1 MTVET
6 QRLTAIHADDAEPA
20 ARVPEPAPKAF
31 GRKSISLILFA
42 ALLVNAAIVLVG
54 LPKVSRPLALT
65 YSMNFGDLYDL
76 IAKNLEQ
83 GNGYRVDADMGPTML
98 REPGY
103 PLILAGMFKL
113 GGYDIQTARVAC
125 VLLAIG
131 AALMLLVLTRKIT
144 SDPMTALFAALLFL
158 LYPGTLVAEA
168 RAGIEMPS
176 VFTVIL
182 FMLALYS
189 AVEKGSLWR
198 YWAAGLLLGVA
209 VLVRSQVLL
218 FPLLL
223 LIYLVFASKSTSER
237 VKIALR
243 IAALVLGTVVVMSP
257 WIIRNYM
264 LVHKLVPTA
273 TVAGVA
279 AQEGL
284 YTCENASGSVP
295 FYLAQTRAG
304 LERARLASHLGMPFK
319 GPYYQ
324 LFYTPQDEVAFNQA
338 LLSGVSTEYRSR
350 PELLARCAANNLF
363 FNFWFLGKTRQST
376 LLNVVVQAPLLGLT
390 LAGVVVLW
398 KRGVLHKAAIV
409 LLYILYIPA
418 VEAPII
424 AHARH
429 SMLIVPFLAILAAA
443 SLVSAWQALRMKSS
457 GAPLQQAVAA
467 TSVEQT
473 DSGDRS
479 ATGGQRLEKG
489 GDEQN

>member
-1 MTVET
+1 MMLET
-6 QRLTAIHADDAEPA
+6 QQLAAIHVDGTEPA
-20 ARVPEPAPKAF
+20 ACVPVSAPKSF
-31 GRKSISLILFA
+31 GRKSVSLILFA

-54 LPKVSRPLALT
+54 LPKVSRPLTLT
-65 YSMNFGDLYDL
+65 YSMNFGDLYNL
-76 IAKNLEQ
+76 IARNLEQ

-103 PLILAGMFKL
+103 PLFLAAVFKL
-113 GGYDIQTARVAC
+113 GGYGIQTARVAC
-125 VLLAIG
+125 VLLAFG
-131 AALMLLVLTRKIT
+131 AALMLLLLTRRIT
-144 SDPMTALFAALLFL
+144 SDAMTALSAALVFL

-198 YWAAGLLLGVA
+198 YCAAGLLLGVA

-218 FPLLL
+218 FPLFLL
-223 LIYLVFASKSTSER
+223 VYFVFASKSTSER
-237 VKIALR
+237 AKIALR
-243 IAALVLGTVVVMSP
+243 IAGLVLGTVVVMSP

-284 YTCENASGSVP
+284 YTCENASASEP
-295 FYLAQTRAG
+295 FYLAQTEAG
-304 LERARLASHLGMPFK
+304 FERAQLASHLGMPFR

-324 LFYTPQDEVAFNQA
+324 LFYTPQDEVAFNRA
-338 LLSGVSTEYRSR
+338 LLSGVSTEYRSH
-350 PELLARCAANNLF
+350 PELLARCAAKNLF
-363 FNFWFLGKTRQST
+363 FNFWFLGKTQRST
-376 LLNVVVQAPLLGLT
+376 LLNVVVQAPLLALT
-390 LAGVVVLW
+390 LAGVVALW
-398 KRGVLHKAAIV
+398 KRGVLPKTVIV

-429 SMLIVPFLAILAAA
+429 SVLIVPFLAILAAA
-443 SLVSAWQALRMKSS
+443 SLVSAWQALRMKSF
-457 GAPLQQAVAA
+457 GTPL
-467 TSVEQT
+467 
-473 DSGDRS
+473 R
-479 ATGGQRLEKG
+479 
-489 GDEQN
+489 